1 MAHKYRHVDHVGSK
15 LCYWNGRLT
24 MSVYIY
30 VYFYSISRFIL
41 VMKNGHKT
49 YMMSSIDVIKL
60 IGFSY
65 EHAEHCTV
73 LPCAMAGDGASMI
86 QASDCCVKKNT
97 GMEQAQALRRT
108 HHKEF

>member
-1 MAHKYRHVDHVGSK
+1 MAHKYRHVDHVSSK

-60 IGFSY
+60 IGSATNMPSM
-65 EHAEHCTV
+65 HGA
-73 LPCAMAGDGASMI
+73 AMRHG
-86 QASDCCVKKNT
+86 
-97 GMEQAQALRRT
+97 R
-108 HHKEF
+108 